1 MVPPV
6 KNLVFFYALGCLNI
20 HKINGKNQKKSA
32 GWGWQTV
39 ESMSC
44 LKRFVLR
51 AQSVTSGALLYLSI
65 EREKINVCTSLSV
78 VPPDVTNDLH
88 NSQLVFP

>member
-1 MVPPV
+1 MV
-6 KNLVFFYALGCLNI
+6 
-20 HKINGKNQKKSA
+20 KKKCAS
-32 GWGWQTV
+32 GGWQTV

-51 AQSVTSGALLYLSI
+51 AQLVTSGLLLYLRI
-65 EREKINVCTSLSV
+65 ESEKINVCTSLSLV
-78 VPPDVTNDLH
+78 TPDVTNDLH